1 MHLQRGIVRGRDGGY
16 RRQCRHGA
24 IRPALARDTARA
36 MSQENV
42 EIARR
47 ACEAASRRPKPD
59 FDTLNALAHPDHEMF
74 TVQSLVEGGG
84 YKGARGFREW
94 LDSWGEMFGQDWT
107 SSVEQAKAVDDKRV
121 LVTGWIKARVT
132 RRSSPSSSGSGWS

>member
-1 MHLQRGIVRGRDGGY
+1 
-16 RRQCRHGA
+16 
-24 IRPALARDTARA
+24 

-47 ACEAASRRPKPD
+47 ACEAAWRRPKPD

-84 YKGARGFREW
+84 YSGAQGFREW
-94 LDSWGEMFGQDWT
+94 LVSWGEMFGEEWE
-107 SSVEQAKAVDDKRV
+107 SSVEEARAVDDERV
-121 LVTGWIKARVT
+121 LVTGWIKARGSGGGVPVEQRFWVVMTVRSRKVT
-132 RRSSPSSSGSGWS
+132 RSEVYTDRNQALEAAGLSE

>member
-1 MHLQRGIVRGRDGGY
+1 
-16 RRQCRHGA
+16 
-24 IRPALARDTARA
+24 

-47 ACEAASRRPKPD
+47 ACEAAWRRPKPD

-84 YKGARGFREW
+84 YQGAQGFREW
-94 LDSWGEMFGQDWT
+94 LASWGEMFGEAWE
-107 SSVEQAKAVDDKRV
+107 SSVEVAKAIDDERV
-121 LVTGWIKARVT
+121 LVTGWSKVRGLGGGVPVEQRFWVLMSLRDGKVARSAVYT
-132 RRSSPSSSGSGWS
+132 DRGQALEAAGLSE

>member
-1 MHLQRGIVRGRDGGY
+1 
-16 RRQCRHGA
+16 
-24 IRPALARDTARA
+24 

-47 ACEAASRRPKPD
+47 ACEAAWRRPEPD

-107 SSVEQAKAVDDKRV
+107 SSVEQAKAVDDERV
-121 LVTGWIKARVT
+121 LVTGWIKARGSRGGVPIEQ
-132 RRSSPSSSGSGWS
+132 RFWVVMSVHDGKVARSTVYTDETEALEAAGLAE